1 MADNMTTIA
10 VITPAVNA
18 YFNKLLLV
26 RNKPKLIHALFG
38 DTPTNLPSGHG
49 KTVVWRR
56 WAQLATKTAE
66 VTEGITPPADLLS
79 KQDIRGTVAQYMGWV
94 LITDVL
100 EFTCEN
106 KILNVATSELND
118 QMYRTEDELIRNV
131 IVASASVTTAS
142 NGTPA
147 VTNLNA
153 EDIEII
159 ANTLQNSDAQT
170 VAPQIKAS
178 VGQGTSPISA
188 AYWALMHTSLNRDL
202 RRCAGFIK
210 TIEYAQQTGVL
221 EAERGIVE
229 EVRFLASSIA
239 HTLGSSSAAFPSS
252 VPTTLATKYFY
263 IPIIAR
269 HAYGV
274 VNLKKAN
281 ARLMLHPKGSA
292 GAADPGDQRQTAA
305 WKFMNVCRIL
315 NDNNIHIL
323 RVTKRSD

>member
-1 MADNMTTIA
+1 MADNVTDTA

-38 DTPTNLPSGHG
+38 DRATLPSGHG
-49 KTVVWRR
+49 KTMVWRR
-56 WAQLATKTAE
+56 WAQLATKTTE
-66 VTEGITPPADLLS
+66 VTEGITPSADLLS

-94 LITDVL
+94 MITDVL

-118 QMYRTEDELIRNV
+118 QMHRTEDELIRNV
-131 IVASASVTTAS
+131 IVSTASVTTAS
-142 NGTPA
+142 NGTPE
-147 VTNLNA
+147 VTCLNS
-153 EDIEII
+153 DDVEII
-159 ANTLQNSDAQT
+159 ANSLQDNDAHT
-170 VAPQIKAS
+170 IAPQIKAS
-178 VGQGTSPISA
+178 VGQGTAPIQA
-188 AYWALMHTSLNRDL
+188 AYWALMNTALNRDL
-202 RRCAGFIK
+202 RRCVGFIK

-221 EAERGIVE
+221 EAERGSVE

-239 HTLGSSSAAFPSS
+239 HKEGSATEAFPS
-252 VPTTLATKYFY
+252 TAGTYYY

-274 VNLKKAN
+274 VDLKKAN
-281 ARLMLHPKGSA
+281 ARLMLHPKGS
-292 GAADPGDQRQTAA
+292 GGSADPGNQRQTAA

-315 NDNNIHIL
+315 NDNNIEVL

>member
-1 MADNMTTIA
+1 MADNATSTA

-26 RNKPKLIHALFG
+26 RNKPYLIHELFA
-38 DTPTNLPSGHG
+38 DRQNLPSGHG

-56 WAQLATKTAE
+56 WAQLPTKTAE
-66 VTEGITPPADLLS
+66 ILEGVTSGADLLS
-79 KQDIRGTVAQYMGWV
+79 KQDIRGTIAQYMGWV

-106 KILNVATSELND
+106 KVLNIAGSVLND
-118 QMYRTEDELIRNV
+118 QMYRTIDELVRNI
-131 IVASASVTTAS
+131 IVSTASVTTAS
-142 NGTPA
+142 HGEPE
-147 VTNLNA
+147 VTCLNSD
-153 EDIEII
+153 DIEII
-159 ANTLQNSDAQT
+159 ANTLQNSDARP

-178 VGQGTSPISA
+178 VGQGTAPISA
-188 AYWALMHTSLNRDL
+188 AYWAMMHTTLNRDL

-221 EAERGIVE
+221 ESERGIVE
-229 EVRFLASSIA
+229 EVRFLASSVA
-239 HTLGSSSAAFPSS
+239 HKEGSATEAFPSS
-252 VPTTLATKYFY
+252 AGTYYY

-274 VNLKKAN
+274 VDLKKAN
-281 ARLMLHPKGSA
+281 ARLIIHPRGSA
-292 GAADPGDQRQTAA
+292 GSADPGDQRQTAA

-315 NDNNIHIL
+315 NDNNIQVL

>member
-1 MADNMTTIA
+1 MADNVTSVA

-26 RNKPKLIHALFG
+26 RNKPKLIHALFA
-38 DTPTNLPSGHG
+38 DKPTNLPSGAG

-66 VTEGITPPADLLS
+66 VLEGVTPPADLLS

-106 KILNVATSELND
+106 KVLNIAGSELND

-131 IVASASVTTAS
+131 IVSTASVTTAS

-147 VTNLNA
+147 VTDLNSD
-153 EDIEII
+153 DIEII
-159 ANTLQNSDAQT
+159 ANSLQNSDAHT

-188 AYWALMHTSLNRDL
+188 AYWALMHTALNRDL
-202 RRCAGFIK
+202 RRCSGFIK

-239 HTLGSSSAAFPSS
+239 HKEGSSTEAFPSS
-252 VPTTLATKYFY
+252 AGTYYY

-274 VNLKKAN
+274 VNLSKAT
-281 ARLMLHPKGSA
+281 ARMIIHPKGSA
-292 GAADPGDQRQTAA
+292 GSSDPGDQRQTMA

-315 NDNNIHIL
+315 NDNNIHVL
-323 RVTKRSD
+323 RVTKRAD

>member
-1 MADNMTTIA
+1 MADNVTDTA

-18 YFNKLLLV
+18 YFNRLLLV
-26 RNKPKLIHALFG
+26 RNKPKLIHALFA
-38 DTPTNLPSGHG
+38 DRFTLPAGHG
-49 KTVVWRR
+49 KTIVMRR
-56 WAQLATKTAE
+56 WAQLTTKTAE
-66 VTEGITPPADLLS
+66 VLEGVTPPADLLS
-79 KQDIRGTVAQYMGWV
+79 KQDIRATVAQYMGWV

-106 KILNVATSELND
+106 KVLNVATSELND
-118 QMYRTEDELIRNV
+118 QMHRTEDELIRNV
-131 IVASASVTTAS
+131 VVTSASVTTAS
-142 NGTPA
+142 SGTPA

-153 EDIEII
+153 DDIEII
-159 ANTLQNSDAQT
+159 ANTLQNNDAHT

-188 AYWALMHTSLNRDL
+188 AYWALMHTALNRDL

-239 HTLGSSSAAFPSS
+239 HKLGSATEAFPST
-252 VPTTLATKYFY
+252 VPTALADMYYY
-263 IPIIAR
+263 IPVIAR

-274 VNLKKAN
+274 TDLKKAN
-281 ARLMLHPKGSA
+281 ARLILHPKGSA
-292 GAADPGDQRQTAA
+292 GSADPGDQRQTAA
-305 WKFMNVCRIL
+305 WKFMNVCRLI
-315 NDNNIHIL
+315 NDNNIMIL
-323 RVTKRSD
+323 RATKRAD